1 MEIVNLG
8 EKFGRL
14 HDYWNPRIA
23 GELNDSYA
31 SWSNSSPDHTE
42 HGERRGGT
50 DRETGGADLEPS
62 GRRAR
67 GGGSEPAPLRRLQEG
82 VSGCVAWASHTAV
95 SRSTFGV
102 IASRTRAW

>member
-1 MEIVNLG
+1 MESAD
-8 EKFGRL
+8 R
-14 HDYWNPRIA
+14 
-23 GELNDSYA
+23 GELNDSYVKLVKLKGA
-31 SWSNSSPDHTE
+31 FVE
-42 HGERRGGT
+42 ERSGP

-82 VSGCVAWASHTAV
+82 VSGCVAWASHAAV